1 MENIF
6 NTITATLPKPT
17 EEQQQK
23 LTELSD
29 PGAKPKN
36 LSDVVLRWQKN
47 ETPEDTAYILEKLRP
62 TISSALNSYA
72 PGMEKQ
78 LEIKA

>member
-1 MENIF
+1 MKNIF
-6 NTITATLPKPT
+6 NTITETLPKPT

-47 ETPEDTAYILEKLRP
+47 ETP
-62 TISSALNSYA
+62 
-72 PGMEKQ
+72 
-78 LEIKA
+78 